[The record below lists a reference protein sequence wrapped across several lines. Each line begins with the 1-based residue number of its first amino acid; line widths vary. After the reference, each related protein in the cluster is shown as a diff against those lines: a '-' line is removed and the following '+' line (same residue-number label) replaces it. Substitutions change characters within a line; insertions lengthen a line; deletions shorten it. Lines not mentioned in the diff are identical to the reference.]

1 MNPMKRI
8 ITTFTIALHARISH
22 SFQIV
27 PQNIFPRALSQNRSL
42 QTGSLLNHLSVP
54 SLLLPSKNCIGN
66 IRSNSNSNNNNGY
79 IVSGSTSVLY
89 SSSTEMEKSI
99 QEQTNGPRRSTRK
112 RINSKAPENKHN
124 NKDSKTI
131 ESGGT
136 SEKSKV
142 TSTETAEENEV
153 SSNKSNKQNPEEKKK
168 RTSNAAT
175 SAAKKPKK
183 AKVEPQRIT
192 ERDELK
198 RLWDAEEALKKHGSY
213 SKLVETNNMS
223 VCILVCFVCV
233 QCPTQWRILH
243 ILHSLFLYNKIVI

>member
-1 MNPMKRI
+1 MKRI

-27 PQNIFPRALSQNRSL
+27 PKHIFPSALSQNRSL

-54 SLLLPSKNCIGN
+54 SLLLPSKNCISN
-66 IRSNSNSNNNNGY
+66 IRSNSNSNNSY
-79 IVSGSTSVLY
+79 CVLY
-89 SSSTEMEKSI
+89 SSSREMEKST

-112 RINSKAPENKHN
+112 RNNSKAPENKRN
-124 NKDSKTI
+124 NKDSTFI
-131 ESGGT
+131 ESGSASET
-136 SEKSKV
+136 SEVSA
-142 TSTETAEENEV
+142 TETAEENEV
-153 SSNKSNKQNPEEKKK
+153 SSNKSNKQSPEKKKK

-175 SAAKKPKK
+175 SVTKKTKK

-198 RLWDAEEALKKHGSY
+198 RLWDAEEALKNHGSY
-213 SKLVETNNMS
+213 SKSVETNNMS
-223 VCILVCFVCV
+223 VCILICCVRV

-243 ILHSLFLYNKIVI
+243 ISHSLFLYIKF